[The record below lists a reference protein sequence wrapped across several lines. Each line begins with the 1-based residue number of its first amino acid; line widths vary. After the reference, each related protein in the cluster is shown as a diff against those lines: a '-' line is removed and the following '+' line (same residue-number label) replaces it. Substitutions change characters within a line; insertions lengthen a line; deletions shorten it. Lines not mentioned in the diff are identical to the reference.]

1 MSDDWGF
8 GYGPLGNIKPVS
20 ALDDERR
27 LAHDEFL
34 CRPLPDDLVG
44 EMGQIVHENFDLRQR
59 LAMCQI
65 EYEKTQEL
73 ARSNYRNYAD
83 KCKEEGRLAYKL
95 KEAEDK
101 MEHWCSVAMN
111 LREDVRKH
119 CETIRALKAKKK
131 KAKK

>member
-34 CRPLPDDLVG
+34 CRPLPDDLAG

-73 ARSNYRNYAD
+73 ARENYRRYAD
-83 KCKEEGRLAYKL
+83 KCKEDGRMAYKV
-95 KEAEDK
+95 KEAEKELSNARAIID
-101 MEHWCSVAMN
+101 A
-111 LREDVRKH
+111 LRDDVRKH
-119 CETIRALKAKKK
+119 CETISALKAKKK
-131 KAKK
+131 KARK